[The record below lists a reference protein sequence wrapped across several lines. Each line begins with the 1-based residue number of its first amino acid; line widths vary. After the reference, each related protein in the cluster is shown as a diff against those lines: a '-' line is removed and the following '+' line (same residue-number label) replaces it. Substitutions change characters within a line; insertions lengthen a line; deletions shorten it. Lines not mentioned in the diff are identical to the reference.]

1 MVAGRIPTG
10 TPHDPHVRDYEGR
23 IVEFLDGEQPQLG
36 LVLKAGKE
44 RIHLVGERGREE
56 SVSATR
62 IYLVHRLRPAEREEF
77 PRLVEVLRG
86 QIEARRQEIDLE
98 LLWEG
103 TREQEREYTL
113 SELAA
118 HYFGTASEIEQAAV
132 MRALVGDRLYF
143 RRRGLCFI
151 PRSAEQVEQMR
162 HQQRQHRERAAFK
175 ERVIQ
180 WLRDVVDAEGPVT
193 VSEEWEDVLERVE
206 DFLQRR
212 QMSDI
217 AHWLSEVDPRR
228 TAREIAYE
236 VLVKTGWWEETAD
249 FFLVLADLN
258 PAFPARVRE
267 AAERLV
273 PFAGA
278 SDRADF
284 VGAWTVSIDDEETEE
299 IDDAFSVEPGAD
311 GWRVGIHIADVAHYV
326 RKGDVLDA
334 EAFHRGVTVYL
345 PTGRVLMFPERLAYD
360 VASLRQGEVRPT
372 LSLTLDVDEEG
383 HIREARLVPGMIRV
397 LRRLSYDEADR
408 WIAEDE
414 GEMGERLRRLL
425 QWARRWADARFQR
438 GAVWV
443 RRPEMK
449 VRVREGRIHVKRLDP
464 GTPSRFLVSEL
475 MVLMNHLAAEQ
486 AVRQGIPIIF
496 RVQDPPLQPL
506 DEDVRAR
513 VREAYDPLLVEQA
526 LRGLHRSW
534 LSLSPQ
540 PHAGLGLSAYTQ
552 LTSPIRR
559 FADLVVQ
566 RQIRAALLGEPYP
579 YEQEELLDVLV
590 MAETVEREIRA
601 VEQQAQRYWLLE
613 YLRQLPEETEWEAIV
628 IKRVREGYEVELVD
642 LLLRALLD
650 ATADL
655 MPGTR
660 LRVRREVCDP
670 KSGVLW
676 VRVA

>member
-1 MVAGRIPTG
+1 MEAGRI
-10 TPHDPHVRDYEGR
+10 HECEGR

-36 LVLKAGKE
+36 LVLKAGRE
-44 RIHLVGERGREE
+44 RIRLVDERGREE

-62 IYLVHRLRPAEREEF
+62 IYLVHRLRPAEREDF
-77 PRLVEVLRG
+77 LRLVEVLRG
-86 QIEARRQEIDLE
+86 QIETRRQEVDLE
-98 LLWEG
+98 LLWESV
-103 TREQEREYTL
+103 REQEREYAL

-118 HYFGTASEIEQAAV
+118 HYFGTASEIEQAAL
-132 MRALVGDRLYF
+132 MRALVEDRLYF
-143 RRRGLCFI
+143 RRRGLCFT
-151 PRSAEQVEQMR
+151 PRSAEQVEQVR
-162 HQQRQHRERAAFK
+162 HQQTQQRERAAFK

-180 WLRDVVDAEGPVT
+180 WLRAVLDAEGPVT

-206 DFLQRR
+206 DFLRR
-212 QMSDI
+212 QQMSDV
-217 AHWLSEVDPRR
+217 ARWLSEVDQGR
-228 TAREIAYE
+228 TAREIARE
-236 VLVKTGWWEETAD
+236 VLVKTGRLEATAD
-249 FFLVLADLN
+249 PFLLLTGLDLT
-258 PAFPARVRE
+258 FPARVRE

-273 PFAGA
+273 PFSGEP
-278 SDRADF
+278 DRADF
-284 VGAWTVSIDDEETEE
+284 IGAWTISIDDEETEE
-299 IDDAFSVEPGAD
+299 IDDALSVEPGGK

-334 EAFHRGVTVYL
+334 EAFQRGVTVYL
-345 PTGRVLMFPERLAYD
+345 PTERVLMFPERLAYD
-360 VASLRQGEVRPT
+360 MASLRQGEVRPT
-372 LSLTLDVDEEG
+372 LSLALDVDEEG
-383 HIREARLVPGMIRV
+383 RVWEARLVPGMIRV
-397 LRRLSYDEADR
+397 LQRLSYDEADR

-414 GEMGERLRRLL
+414 GEVGERLRRLL
-425 QWARRWADARFQR
+425 YWARRWADARFQR
-438 GAVWV
+438 GAVWL
-443 RRPEMK
+443 RRPEVK

-464 GTPSRFLVSEL
+464 GAPSRFLVSEL
-475 MVLMNHLAAEQ
+475 MVMMNHLVAEQ

-513 VREAYDPLLVEQA
+513 VRQAYDPLWMEHVV
-526 LRGLHRSW
+526 RGLQRSR

-579 YEQEELLDVLV
+579 YEREELLSVLV
-590 MAETVEREIRA
+590 TAETVEREMRA
-601 VEQQAQRYWLLE
+601 LEQQAQRYWLLE
-613 YLRQLPEETEWEAIV
+613 YLRHLPEETEWEAIV
-628 IKRVREGYEVELVD
+628 IKRVRGGYEVELVE

-655 MPGTR
+655 MPGMR

-670 KSGVLW
+670 KSGVLR